1 MVFGEEEFMY
11 LQKKLLLIIEFVSW
25 CCCST
30 DVDLAAVRFKFQNC
44 ASCSIK
50 YSKKCA
56 YKLQTLGNPRISV
69 HANLKTYFSLTP
81 SVWMNLKEMDA
92 AATTTTTTTSILSTL
107 KEEMHLFG
115 RDPNQ
120 HC

>member
-1 MVFGEEEFMY
+1 MVFGEEEFQY

-30 DVDLAAVRFKFQNC
+30 DVDLAAAVAAAFGFKFQKC

-56 YKLQTLGNPRISV
+56 YKLQALGNPMYYIAFYKRDQFCQEF
-69 HANLKTYFSLTP
+69 LYTP
-81 SVWMNLKEMDA
+81 TWKH
-92 AATTTTTTTSILSTL
+92 ILVSHPVC
-107 KEEMHLFG
+107 EWI
-115 RDPNQ
+115 
-120 HC
+120 